1 MWSATQVIT
10 AIKVKM
16 LYVEP
21 ELRPA
26 ATGEA
31 RRVDIETRQRKDAV
45 AQRDRRTAA
54 AEGRAQGL
62 DNGLDG
68 VQLPGLRDGAYGL
81 IGWLIGRAVHV
92 SLLFPVGMLVGL
104 AISIG
109 FIIYRYGVQE
119 AVTQPQT
126 SAKAQKEMTGDR

>member
-1 MWSATQVIT
+1 MSSIG
-10 AIKVKM
+10 KD
-16 LYVEP
+16 
-21 ELRPA
+21 A
-26 ATGEA
+26 AS
-31 RRVDIETRQRKDAV
+31 RKDAAARV
-45 AQRDRRTAA
+45 DRRTAA

-62 DNGLDG
+62 DIGWTVSGYLVSG
-68 VQLPGLRDGAYGL
+68 MLAYGL

-92 SLLFPVGMLVGL
+92 SLLLPVGMLVGL